1 MLKEPGIFSLLYF
14 CHTVRLA
21 HRTPF
26 VLPGLWKMCW
36 NSLRRKKIFFLL
48 PSFLFGK
55 HSATGLVLQSVCLT
69 RSEGK
74 VRLGPPMRGNRAES
88 QLHGVT
94 KEIERS
100 QEAGLICYLGENGML
115 FSLNM
120 PG

>member
-1 MLKEPGIFSLLYF
+1 MLKEPGIFSLLYL

-26 VLPGLWKMCW
+26 VLPALWKMCW

-74 VRLGPPMRGNRAES
+74 VRLGPPMRGNRAEL

-100 QEAGLICYLGENGML
+100 REAGLICYLGENGML